1 MSQKMITKQKVNE
14 ISGYINKSIMPI
26 SSEACLTLDK
36 TLKQNVYKLK
46 KNQTL
51 TMFKVLGTT
60 SHDITGESENVLNDI
75 WLEAWGC

>member
-1 MSQKMITKQKVNE
+1 MSQKMITKLKVNE
-14 ISGYINKSIMPI
+14 ISDYINNSIMPI

-51 TMFKVLGTT
+51 TMFKVLGTM